1 MYRVG
6 PAGIS
11 RRQRRCR
18 LSPEAILRIE
28 RYWLAS
34 ETPDSYAYSVRV
46 MDVLWLSSTVAGSPA
61 PCRTRRTWVSRLVVH
76 RDSPAIVLFCL
87 LCMLMLEGCAGF
99 ALSESK
105 PSVDVR
111 GPVERLMTFRTLGSD
126 QQFSELSSVTAA
138 EQLRATR
145 GGKSLAI
152 LALSGGGAGGAF
164 GAGAVAGLTRAGMR
178 PEFDVVTGVSAGALV
193 APYAFLGPSWDAQLL
208 DAFAGVAGDNL
219 LQSRGLGVI
228 FGSSVYSGRP
238 LRQLVDAYVTGEM
251 IRAIAREAAKGRLLL
266 VATTDVASGEP
277 VVWDLGAI
285 AKNGGSSAR
294 ALIRDV
300 LVASAS
306 VPGMFPPVII
316 RVAED
321 GLNGDQAHVDGAA
334 TVPFF
339 VPPALLQ
346 PAGSVQGTGRAA
358 VFVIVDGSLSG
369 GAQTTRLT
377 ARAILSRSI
386 RVGLDHLLMTTL
398 QLTAATARLEGA
410 DLQYSSLPADYPL
423 PDAFDFSA
431 RTRRPLF
438 HYAYQCAES
447 GRLWTTLPPADDDK
461 GASHDRART
470 EAIPCP
476 ADGPMNGFLATR

>member
-1 MYRVG
+1 MESIVRPDEDAGV
-6 PAGIS
+6 PVVPSVILQGIS
-11 RRQRRCR
+11 PRT
-18 LSPEAILRIE
+18 LSRKAIHRIE

-34 ETPDSYAYSVRV
+34 CTPSFYAWAVRV
-46 MDVLWLSSTVAGSPA
+46 TDVMSLLSAFAGLPA
-61 PCRTRRTWVSRLVVH
+61 LV
-76 RDSPAIVLFCL
+76 
-87 LCMLMLEGCAGF
+87 GCAGL

-105 PSVDVR
+105 SSSSGPSRADL
-111 GPVERLMTFRTLGSD
+111 PIAFRTLGSD

-138 EQLRATR
+138 EELRAARAGRPLT
-145 GGKSLAI
+145 I

-178 PEFDVVTGVSAGALV
+178 PSFDVVTGVSAGALV
-193 APYAFLGPSWDAQLL
+193 APFAFLGPMWDGQLL
-208 DAFAGVAGDNL
+208 DAFTGVAGDNL

-228 FGSSVYSGRP
+228 FGSSAYSGRP
-238 LRQLVDAYVTGEM
+238 LRQLIDSYVTDEM

-294 ALIRDV
+294 TLFRDV

-316 RVAED
+316 RVAE
-321 GLNGDQAHVDGAA
+321 NGTNNDQAHVDGAA

-346 PAGSVQGTGRAA
+346 SSRGVAGSGRAA

-369 GAQTTRLT
+369 GARTTRLT

-386 RVGLDHLLMTTL
+386 RVGLDHLLLTTL
-398 QLTAATARLEGA
+398 ELTAATAQLEGA
-410 DLQYSSLPADYPL
+410 DLQYSSLPTDYPL
-423 PDAFDFSA
+423 PDVFDFSA
-431 RTRRPLF
+431 RVRGPLF
-438 HYAYQCAES
+438 HYAYQCAET
-447 GRLWTTLPPADDDK
+447 GRFWTSFPHVEDDRETQGIAASETL
-461 GASHDRART
+461 
-470 EAIPCP
+470 PCP
-476 ADGPMNGFLATR
+476 ADRPFNGFLATR

>member
-1 MYRVG
+1 VRV
-6 PAGIS
+6 IDILSLS
-11 RRQRRCR
+11 RTVARHR
-18 LSPEAILRIE
+18 LSA
-28 RYWLAS
+28 
-34 ETPDSYAYSVRV
+34 
-46 MDVLWLSSTVAGSPA
+46 
-61 PCRTRRTWVSRLVVH
+61 
-76 RDSPAIVLFCL
+76 AIVLFCFLCL
-87 LCMLMLEGCAGF
+87 LVLEACAGL
-99 ALSESK
+99 AVSESK
-105 PSVDVR
+105 SSVDGR
-111 GPVERLMTFRTLGSD
+111 QPAERPMSFRTLGSN

-138 EQLRATR
+138 EQLRVAR
-145 GGKSLAI
+145 GGRPLTI

-164 GAGAVAGLTRAGMR
+164 GAGAVAGLTRTGLR

-208 DAFAGVAGDNL
+208 DAFTGVEGDNL

-228 FGSSVYSGRP
+228 FGSSVYSGKP
-238 LRQLVDAYVTGEM
+238 LRQLIDTYVTDEM

-285 AKNGGSSAR
+285 AKNGGASAR

-316 RVAED
+316 RVAEN
-321 GLNGDQAHVDGAA
+321 GLNDDQAHVDGCA

-346 PAGSVQGTGRAA
+346 TARSVPGAGRAA

-386 RVGLDHLLMTTL
+386 RVGLDHLLLTNL
-398 QLTAATARLEGA
+398 QLTAATAQLEGA
-410 DLQYSSLPADYPL
+410 DLHYSSLPPDYPL
-423 PDAFDFSA
+423 PDVFDFSV
-431 RTRRPLF
+431 RIRRPLF
-438 HYAYQCAES
+438 HYAYRCAES
-447 GRLWTTLPPADDDK
+447 GRLWTELSPANDNET
-461 GASHDRART
+461 AHDMART
-470 EAIPCP
+470 ESMPCP
-476 ADGPMNGFLATR
+476 ADNPMNGYFATR

>member
-1 MYRVG
+1 
-6 PAGIS
+6 
-11 RRQRRCR
+11 
-18 LSPEAILRIE
+18 
-28 RYWLAS
+28 
-34 ETPDSYAYSVRV
+34 
-46 MDVLWLSSTVAGSPA
+46 MDVLSLLTTVAGLPA
-61 PCRTRRTWVSRLVVH
+61 LYRTHRTWVSQTAAYRV
-76 RDSPAIVLFCL
+76 SAAIVFFCFV
-87 LCMLMLEGCAGF
+87 CMLTLEGCAGL
-99 ALSESK
+99 ARSEPKS
-105 PSVDVR
+105 SVDVR
-111 GPVERLMTFRTLGSD
+111 QPAERPMTFRTLGAD
-126 QQFSELSSVTAA
+126 QQFSELSSATVA
-138 EQLRATR
+138 EQLRAAR
-145 GGKSLAI
+145 AGKPLSI

-208 DAFAGVAGDNL
+208 DAFTGAAGDNL

-228 FGSSVYSGRP
+228 FGSSVYSGKP
-238 LRQLVDAYVTGEM
+238 LRQLVDAYVTDEM
-251 IRAIAREAAKGRLLL
+251 IRAIAGEAAKGRLLL

-285 AKNGGSSAR
+285 AKNGGASAKR
-294 ALIRDV
+294 LIRDV

-306 VPGMFPPVII
+306 VPGMFPPVLI
-316 RVAED
+316 RVAEGGVND
-321 GLNGDQAHVDGAA
+321 DQAHVDGCA
-334 TVPFF
+334 TLPFF

-346 PAGSVQGTGRAA
+346 TAGNVQGAGRAA

-398 QLTAATARLEGA
+398 QLTAATAQLEGA

-423 PDAFDFSA
+423 PDTFDFSA
-431 RTRRPLF
+431 RIRRPLF

-447 GRLWTTLPPADDDK
+447 GRFWTVLPPANDDK
-461 GASHDRART
+461 QTQHDMART
-470 EAIPCP
+470 ETIPCP
-476 ADGPMNGFLATR
+476 ADNPMNGYFATR

>member
-1 MYRVG
+1 
-6 PAGIS
+6 
-11 RRQRRCR
+11 
-18 LSPEAILRIE
+18 
-28 RYWLAS
+28 
-34 ETPDSYAYSVRV
+34 
-46 MDVLWLSSTVAGSPA
+46 
-61 PCRTRRTWVSRLVVH
+61 
-76 RDSPAIVLFCL
+76 
-87 LCMLMLEGCAGF
+87 MLEGCAGL
-99 ALSESK
+99 ALGESK
-105 PSVDVR
+105 SALDVR
-111 GPVERLMTFRTLGSD
+111 KPAERLMTFRTLGSD

-138 EQLRATR
+138 EQLRALR
-145 GGKSLAI
+145 AGKPLTI

-164 GAGAVAGLTRAGMR
+164 GAGAVAGLTRTGMR

-208 DAFAGVAGDNL
+208 DAFTGVAGDNL

-238 LRQLVDAYVTGEM
+238 LRQLVDAYVTDEM
-251 IRAIAREAAKGRLLL
+251 IQAVAREAAKGRLLL
-266 VATTDVASGEP
+266 VATTDVASGES

-294 ALIRDV
+294 ALICDV

-316 RVAED
+316 RVAEGGVND
-321 GLNGDQAHVDGAA
+321 DQAHVDGAA

-346 PAGSVQGTGRAA
+346 TAGQVRGTGRTA

-398 QLTAATARLEGA
+398 QLTAATAQLQGA
-410 DLQYSSLPADYPL
+410 DLEYSSLPADYPL

-431 RTRRPLF
+431 RTRGPLF

-447 GRLWTTLPPADDDK
+447 GRLWTALPSADDP
-461 GASHDRART
+461 GTGHDMART
-470 EAIPCP
+470 ESIPCP
-476 ADGPMNGFLATR
+476 ADNPMNGFLATR

>member
-1 MYRVG
+1 
-6 PAGIS
+6 
-11 RRQRRCR
+11 
-18 LSPEAILRIE
+18 
-28 RYWLAS
+28 
-34 ETPDSYAYSVRV
+34 
-46 MDVLWLSSTVAGSPA
+46 
-61 PCRTRRTWVSRLVVH
+61 
-76 RDSPAIVLFCL
+76 
-87 LCMLMLEGCAGF
+87 MLEGCAGL
-99 ALSESK
+99 AVRESK
-105 PSVDVR
+105 SSVDVR
-111 GPVERLMTFRTLGSD
+111 QPVERPMTFRTLGSD

-138 EQLRATR
+138 EQLRDTR
-145 GGKSLAI
+145 AGKSLTI

-164 GAGAVAGLTRAGMR
+164 GAGAVAGLTRTGMR

-208 DAFAGVAGDNL
+208 DAFTGVAGDNL

-228 FGSSVYSGRP
+228 FGSSIYSGRP
-238 LRQLVDAYVTGEM
+238 LRQLVDAYVTDDM
-251 IRAIAREAAKGRLLL
+251 IQAVAREAAKGRLLL

-294 ALIRDV
+294 VLFREV

-321 GLNGDQAHVDGAA
+321 GLNDDQAHVDGAA

-346 PAGSVQGTGRAA
+346 TAGSAHGTGRAS

-398 QLTAATARLEGA
+398 QLTAATAQLEGA
-410 DLQYSSLPADYPL
+410 DLQYSSLPPDYPL

-438 HYAYQCAES
+438 HYAYQCALS
-447 GRLWTTLPPADDDK
+447 GRLWTVLPSADDDK
-461 GASHDRART
+461 GTSHDMARA

-476 ADGPMNGFLATR
+476 ADNPMNGFLATR

>member
-1 MYRVG
+1 
-6 PAGIS
+6 
-11 RRQRRCR
+11 
-18 LSPEAILRIE
+18 
-28 RYWLAS
+28 
-34 ETPDSYAYSVRV
+34 
-46 MDVLWLSSTVAGSPA
+46 
-61 PCRTRRTWVSRLVVH
+61 
-76 RDSPAIVLFCL
+76 
-87 LCMLMLEGCAGF
+87 
-99 ALSESK
+99 
-105 PSVDVR
+105 
-111 GPVERLMTFRTLGSD
+111 MTFRTLGSD

-138 EQLRATR
+138 EQLRAAR
-145 GGKSLAI
+145 AGKPLTI

-164 GAGAVAGLTRAGMR
+164 GAGAVAGLTRAGTR
-178 PEFDVVTGVSAGALV
+178 PAFDVVTGVSAGALV

-208 DAFAGVAGDNL
+208 DAFTGVAGDNL

-238 LRQLVDAYVTGEM
+238 LRQLVDAYVSDEM
-251 IRAIAREAAKGRLLL
+251 IRAIAGEAAKGRLLL

-285 AKNGGSSAR
+285 AKNGGSAAI

-316 RVAED
+316 RVAEN
-321 GLNGDQAHVDGAA
+321 GLNDDQAHVDGAA

-346 PAGSVQGTGRAA
+346 TARSVPATGRAA
-358 VFVIVDGSLSG
+358 VFVIVDGSLSE
-369 GAQTTRLT
+369 GARTTRLT

-386 RVGLDHLLMTTL
+386 RVGLDHLLLTTL
-398 QLTAATARLEGA
+398 ELTAATAQLEGA

-423 PDAFDFSA
+423 PDIFDFSA

-447 GRLWTTLPPADDDK
+447 GRLWTVLPPAADDK
-461 GASHDRART
+461 ETSHDIART
-470 EAIPCP
+470 ESIPCP
-476 ADGPMNGFLATR
+476 ADNPFNGFFATR

>member
-1 MYRVG
+1 
-6 PAGIS
+6 
-11 RRQRRCR
+11 
-18 LSPEAILRIE
+18 
-28 RYWLAS
+28 
-34 ETPDSYAYSVRV
+34 VRV
-46 MDVLWLSSTVAGSPA
+46 
-61 PCRTRRTWVSRLVVH
+61 
-76 RDSPAIVLFCL
+76 IVLFCF
-87 LCMLMLEGCAGF
+87 LCMLVLEGCAGL
-99 ALSESK
+99 ARSESK
-105 PSVDVR
+105 SSVDVR
-111 GPVERLMTFRTLGSD
+111 QPAERPMTFRTMGPD
-126 QQFSELSSVTAA
+126 RQFSELSSVTAA

-145 GGKSLAI
+145 AGKPLTI

-164 GAGAVAGLTRAGMR
+164 GAGAVAGLTRTGMR

-208 DAFAGVAGDNL
+208 EAFTGVAGDNL

-228 FGSSVYSGRP
+228 FGSSVYSGKP
-238 LRQLVDAYVTGEM
+238 LRQLVDAYVTDEM
-251 IRAIAREAAKGRLLL
+251 MRAIAREAAKGRLLL

-321 GLNGDQAHVDGAA
+321 GLNDDQAHVDGCA
-334 TVPFF
+334 TLPFF

-346 PAGSVQGTGRAA
+346 TAESVPGAGRAA

-398 QLTAATARLEGA
+398 QLTAATAQLEGA

-423 PDAFDFSA
+423 NDAFDFSA
-431 RTRRPLF
+431 RIRRPLF

-447 GRLWTTLPPADDDK
+447 GRLWTVLPSGDDDK
-461 GASHDRART
+461 GTSHDVARR
-470 EAIPCP
+470 EAISCP
-476 ADGPMNGFLATR
+476 ADNPMNGFLATR